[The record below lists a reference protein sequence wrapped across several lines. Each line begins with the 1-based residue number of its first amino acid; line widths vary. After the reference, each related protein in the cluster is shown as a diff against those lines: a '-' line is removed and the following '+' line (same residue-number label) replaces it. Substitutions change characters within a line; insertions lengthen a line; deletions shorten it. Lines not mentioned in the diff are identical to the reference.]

1 MRIVGVVILYQPDID
16 MVITRIN
23 TYLPQL
29 QKLLIY
35 DNSDFLNLRL
45 KKVIEEQN
53 DSKIEYVF
61 FGENGGISKRL
72 NAAANYAITNGY
84 DYLLTMDQD
93 SSFELGDFQKYL
105 NKIQQNTI
113 SNVAQFGV
121 NCQKEFTKPSLVPEL
136 VLSLITSGSILNL
149 SYFIEIGFFD
159 ERLFIDF
166 VDLEFS
172 YRVNYVGYK
181 NLQFTDI
188 MLVHSIGY
196 LKMGRSLKNV
206 RLTPRILHSPIR
218 VYYILRNGLFLLFKV
233 KYLNKYAKKDI
244 RRSMMVI
251 KNDFIY
257 HDNLLA
263 VYKNAFFGII
273 DFFRNKMDKQ

>member
-1 MRIVGVVILYQPDID
+1 MRIIGVVILYQPDIN
-16 MVITRIN
+16 MLINRIN

-29 QKLLIY
+29 HKLLIY
-35 DNSDFLNLRL
+35 DNSESLNIQL
-45 KKVIEEQN
+45 KNLIQEQN
-53 DSKIEYVF
+53 NSKLEYVF
-61 FGENGGISKRL
+61 FGENGGLSKRL
-72 NAAANYAITNGY
+72 NAAVDYAMKNGY

-93 SSFELGDFQKYL
+93 SSFELGDFEKYL
-105 NKIQQNTI
+105 NKIQQN
-113 SNVAQFGV
+113 NLLKVAQFGV
-121 NCQKEFTKPSLVPEL
+121 NCQKEFTKPTEVPEK

-149 SYFIEIGFFD
+149 CFFKEIGFFD

-172 YRVNYVGYK
+172 YRVNYFGYT

-188 MLVHSIGY
+188 ILSHRIGY
-196 LKMGRSLKNV
+196 LKIGRSLKNFK
-206 RLTPRILHSPIR
+206 LTPRILHSPIR

-233 KYLNKYAKKDI
+233 KHINKLAKQDI

-257 HDNLLA
+257 HNNLLA
-263 VYKNAFFGII
+263 VYKNAIAGFF
-273 DFFRNKMDKQ
+273 DFLRNKMEKK